1 MTKDALITPDPPVLG
16 RPMRGETMDDQQ
28 RRRELG
34 DNDAPVEEELETSF
48 DRIVEEGAQRLH
60 RSWASLLVTGVFGGM
75 EVGLGV
81 MAYLAVDYA
90 TGNKLLAGLAFSI
103 GFIAL
108 LMAKS
113 ELFTEGFLVPLAAV
127 AAKEAR
133 VGQLL
138 KLWTGT
144 LAANLAGGWIIMWLV
159 MQAFPEWRDTVVES
173 AAHYALAPLSVQTAA
188 LAVLGGSTITLMTR
202 MQHGTDSMPAKIV
215 AAVGGAFLLAGL
227 PLFHS
232 VLDSL
237 LIFGAIHA
245 GAPFGY
251 LEWLNWFWYTVL
263 FNVAGGVLLV
273 TALRLVR
280 TRELVSEKRQEA
292 EAEDRPS
299 G

>member
-1 MTKDALITPDPPVLG
+1 MGD
-16 RPMRGETMDDQQ
+16 EQ
-28 RRRELG
+28 RRSELG

-48 DRIVEEGAQRLH
+48 ERIVEEGAQRLH
-60 RSWASLLVTGVFGGM
+60 RTWSSVLVTGLFGGI

-81 MAYLAVDYA
+81 MAYLAVEHA
-90 TGNKLLAGLAFSI
+90 TGNRLLAGLAFGI

-108 LMAKS
+108 LLAKS

-133 VGQLL
+133 MGQLL
-138 KLWTGT
+138 KLWGGT
-144 LAANLAGGWIIMWLV
+144 LVANLAGGWIIMWLV
-159 MQAFPEWRDTVVES
+159 MQAFPEWRVTVVES

-188 LAVLGGSTITLMTR
+188 LAILGGSTITLMTR

-215 AAVGGAFLLAGL
+215 AAMGAAFLLAGL

-232 VLDSL
+232 ILDSL
-237 LIFGAIHA
+237 LIFGAIQA

-280 TRELVSEKRQEA
+280 SKELVKEKRNESDA
-292 EAEDRPS
+292 DGRTK

>member
-1 MTKDALITPDPPVLG
+1 
-16 RPMRGETMDDQQ
+16 MDDQQ
-28 RRRELG
+28 RRRDLG
-34 DNDAPVEEELETSF
+34 DNDAPVEEEIEESF
-48 DRIVEEGAQRLH
+48 DRIVDEGAQRLH
-60 RSWASLLVTGVFGGM
+60 RTWSSVLVTGFFGGI

-81 MAYLAVDYA
+81 MAYLAVEHA
-90 TGNKLLAGLAFSI
+90 TGNKLLAGLAFGI

-108 LMAKS
+108 LLAKS
-113 ELFTEGFLVPLAAV
+113 ELFTEGFLVPIAAV

-133 VGQLL
+133 LGQLM
-138 KLWTGT
+138 KLWGGT
-144 LAANLAGGWIIMWLV
+144 LAANLAGGWIFMWLV
-159 MQAFPEWRDTVVES
+159 MQAFPEWRDTVVDS

-215 AAVGGAFLLAGL
+215 AAVAGGFLLAGL

-251 LEWLNWFWYTVL
+251 LEWLNWFWYTAL
-263 FNVAGGVLLV
+263 LNVVGGLGLV

-280 TRELVSEKRQEA
+280 TKELIRERRADPATEQDPAR
-292 EAEDRPS
+292 
-299 G
+299 

>member
-1 MTKDALITPDPPVLG
+1 
-16 RPMRGETMDDQQ
+16 MDDEQ

-34 DNDAPVEEELETSF
+34 DNDAPVEEELEETF

-60 RSWASLLVTGVFGGM
+60 RTWPSVLVTGVFGGL

-81 MAYLAVDYA
+81 MAYLAVEHA
-90 TGNKLLAGLAFSI
+90 TGNKLLAGLAFGI

-108 LMAKS
+108 LLAKS
-113 ELFTEGFLVPLAAV
+113 ELFTEGFLIPLAAV
-127 AAKEAR
+127 AAKQAR
-133 VGQLL
+133 VGQLF
-138 KLWTGT
+138 KLWGGT
-144 LAANLAGGWIIMWLV
+144 LAANLAGGWVFMWLV
-159 MQAFPEWRDTVVES
+159 VQAFPEWSETIVDS
-173 AAHYALAPLSVQTAA
+173 AAPFALAPLSVQSAA
-188 LAVLGGSTITLMTR
+188 LAILGGSTITLMTR

-237 LIFGAIHA
+237 MIFGAIHA

-251 LEWLNWFWYTVL
+251 VQWLSWFWYTVL

-273 TALRLVR
+273 AVLRLVR
-280 TRELVSEKRQEA
+280 TKALVDERRRDA
-292 EAEDRPS
+292 ESHGRAD
-299 G
+299 

>member
-1 MTKDALITPDPPVLG
+1 
-16 RPMRGETMDDQQ
+16 MDDDQ

-34 DNDAPVEEELETSF
+34 ANDAPVEEELETSF
-48 DRIVEEGAQRLH
+48 DLIVDEGAQRLH
-60 RSWASLLVTGVFGGM
+60 RSWPSVLVTGVFGGM

-81 MAYLAVDYA
+81 MAYLAVEYA
-90 TGNKLLAGLAFSI
+90 TGNQLLAGLAFSI

-108 LMAKS
+108 LLAKS

-138 KLWTGT
+138 KLWGGT
-144 LAANLAGGWIIMWLV
+144 LAANLAGGWVIMWLV

-173 AAHYALAPLSVQTAA
+173 AAHFALAPLSLQTAV
-188 LAVLGGSTITLMTR
+188 LGILGGSTITLMTR
-202 MQHGTDSMPAKIV
+202 MQHGTESMPAKIV
-215 AAVGGAFLLAGL
+215 AAIGGAFLLAGL

-237 LIFGAIHA
+237 LIFGAIQA

-251 LEWLNWFWYTVL
+251 LNWLNWFWYTVL

-280 TRELVSEKRQEA
+280 TKDLVKEKRKEA
-292 EAEDRPS
+292 AAKGRPA